1 MSKLFLEGD
10 NGEYKIPY
18 AQHPQAIRSNLLAAV
33 GEIHKQA
40 IDSAPER
47 LGTLACQ
54 VYAGQM
60 DSRFSRI
67 ALECTERAITSTL
80 GDDVIREVIV
90 STSWDEEESARKGRE
105 TMLD

>member
-1 MSKLFLEGD
+1 MHSTHKQLGVTCLPQLLRFISKLL
-10 NGEYKIPY
+10 IVP
-18 AQHPQAIRSNLLAAV
+18 PR
-33 GEIHKQA
+33 
-40 IDSAPER
+40 R

-60 DSRFSRI
+60 DSRFWRI
-67 ALECTERAITSTL
+67 TLDSTVGVITSTL